1 MEKYLPRK
9 PRLLHATPGW
19 VNDPE
24 HFITICCAPRGK
36 NQLCYPS
43 ISRFVFKAFHFHH
56 LNHSCRT
63 ELLVLMPDHLHVI
76 LKAADSL
83 NLGLW
88 IFHLKHWLSRT
99 RRISFQEN
107 FFDHRL
113 RTSNSAVEKWNYIY
127 MNPVRAGLVK
137 YPEDWPYRY
146 TISDFERGRA
156 TSPFVVSLN
165 TQHSTP
171 SEAG

>member
-9 PRLLHATPGW
+9 PRLLHTTPGW

-24 HFITICCAPRGK
+24 HFITICCTPRGK

-43 ISRFVFKAFHFHH
+43 ISHFVFKAFHFHH

-76 LKAADSL
+76 LKADDSL

-99 RRISFQEN
+99 RKINFQEN

-113 RTSNSAVEKWNYIY
+113 RTSNSAAEKWNYIN

-137 YPEDWPYRY
+137 YPEHWPYRY
-146 TISDFERGRA
+146 TISDFEAGRA
-156 TSPFVVSLN
+156 TSPFVASLN